1 MPLMT
6 PISSPT
12 ESAGHSRKLLG
23 NPVTPEWE
31 MLLAAASPADATA
44 TMSRLIGHPF
54 DWVLFERLAE
64 THGLLPMAASKLGV
78 LPGIPNAMTAE
89 LHKICQEN
97 ARRSLWFAG
106 ELFSIIETLSA
117 AGVLAIPYKGPTLAA
132 TAQGD
137 LVLRQFHD
145 LDILI
150 LRKDWARS
158 KKALIDAGFS
168 PKLDLTAREEKAYLE
183 SACDFTFH
191 HPPVKNVLEIHWDLV
206 PNFYSVQIPLDHL
219 AARAKAVEL
228 CGRAIPS
235 LAPEDLL
242 LCLMVHGAKHAW
254 SRLCWL
260 SDIAYLIQRVEIDWK
275 TVRRRAERWRIARIT
290 RIGLFLTRW
299 MLGAEIPQAVE
310 AWMQQDAETAVL
322 AETLSHNMFHDC
334 KILTES
340 LAYFWLFARQRE
352 DVRDRVRLFAR
363 LATTSTL
370 SEWRSVRLP
379 EPLFPLYGAVRAWRL
394 GQRFVR
400 GGM

>member
-6 PISSPT
+6 TISPPV
-12 ESAGHSRKLLG
+12 EGARNGRRLLD
-23 NPVTPEWE
+23 NVVTPEWE
-31 MLLAAASPADATA
+31 MLLAAASPADGTA
-44 TMSRLIGHPF
+44 TMRRLMEQPV
-54 DWVLFERLAE
+54 DWVRFERLAE
-64 THGLLPMAASKLGV
+64 THGLLPMVASKLGE
-78 LPGIPNAMTAE
+78 LSSIPDGMAAE

-106 ELFSIIETLSA
+106 ELFSILETLSA
-117 AGVLAIPYKGPTLAA
+117 AGVLAVPYKGPTLAA
-132 TAQGD
+132 IAQGD

-150 LRKDWARS
+150 ARKDWPQC
-158 KKALIDAGFS
+158 KQALHRAGFD
-168 PKLDLTAREEKAYLE
+168 PKLALTAREEQAYLK

-191 HPPVKNVLEIHWDLV
+191 HGPLKNVLEIHWDIV
-206 PNFYSVQIPLDHL
+206 PNFFSVDIPMEPML
-219 AARAKAVEL
+219 ARAKPVEL
-228 CGRAIPS
+228 CGRAVLS

-260 SDIAYLIQRVEIDWK
+260 SDLAYLIQRVPIDWN
-275 TVRRRAERWRIARIT
+275 TVFRRAESWRTARIT

-299 MLGAEIPQAVE
+299 ILGIELPQSVE
-310 AWMQQDAETAVL
+310 AWMQKDVKTSVL
-322 AETLSHNMFHDC
+322 ARTLTHNLFRDA

-340 LAYFWLFARQRE
+340 LGYFTLFAKQRE
-352 DVRDRVRLFAR
+352 NALDRMRLFAR

-370 SEWRSVRLP
+370 SEWRSVPLP
-379 EPLFPLYGAVRAWRL
+379 EPLFPLYGVVRAWRL

-400 GGM
+400 GAM

>member
-12 ESAGHSRKLLG
+12 ESAGHSRKLMG
-23 NPVTPEWE
+23 NLVSPEWE

-44 TMSRLIGHPF
+44 TMNRLIEQHF

-64 THGLLPMAASKLGV
+64 THGLLPMAASKLSS
-78 LPGIPNAMTAE
+78 LSGIPEAMMAE

-97 ARRSLWFAG
+97 ARRGLWFAG
-106 ELFSIIETLSA
+106 ELFSILETLSA
-117 AGVLAIPYKGPTLAA
+117 AGILAIPYKGPTLAA

-150 LRKDWARS
+150 SRKDWPRS

-168 PKLDLTAREEKAYLE
+168 PKLELTAREERAYLK

-191 HPPVKNVLEIHWDLV
+191 HPPVKNILEIHWDLV
-206 PNFYSVQIPLDHL
+206 PNFYSVQIPLDHM
-219 AARAKAVEL
+219 AARATLVEL
-228 CGRAIPS
+228 CGRAVPS
-235 LAPEDLL
+235 LSPEDLL

-254 SRLCWL
+254 SRLCWV
-260 SDIAYLIQRVEIDWK
+260 SDIAYLIQRVEMDWK
-275 TVRRRAERWRIARIT
+275 TVRRRAERWHIARIT

-299 MLGAEIPQAVE
+299 MLGAELPQAVE
-310 AWMQQDAETAVL
+310 AWMQQDSETSVL
-322 AETLSHNMFHDC
+322 AETLSRNVFHDC
-334 KILTES
+334 KLVTES
-340 LAYFWLFARQRE
+340 LAYFRLFARQRE
-352 DVRDRVRLFAR
+352 DIRDRVRLFAR

>member
-1 MPLMT
+1 MSLMT
-6 PISSPT
+6 SISSPAENT
-12 ESAGHSRKLLG
+12 GHARKLMG
-23 NPVTPEWE
+23 NVVSPEWE
-31 MLLAAASPADATA
+31 MLLAAASPTDGAA
-44 TMSRLIGHPF
+44 TMRRLMEQPF

-64 THGLLPMAASKLGV
+64 THGLLPMAASKLSA
-78 LPGIPNAMTAE
+78 LPSIPDAMMAE
-89 LHKICQEN
+89 LRKICQEN

-106 ELFSIIETLSA
+106 ELFSVIETLTG

-132 TAQGD
+132 AAQGD

-150 LRKDWARS
+150 SRKDWPQS
-158 KKALIDAGFS
+158 KQALVNAGFF
-168 PKLDLTAREEKAYLE
+168 PKVDLTAREERAYLK

-191 HPPVKNVLEIHWDLV
+191 HPPVKNVLEMHWDIV
-206 PNFYSVQIPLDHL
+206 PNFYSVEIPLHHM
-219 AARAKAVEL
+219 AARVQPVEL
-228 CGRAIPS
+228 CGRAVPS

-275 TVRRRAERWRIARIT
+275 VVMRRAERWHIARIT

-299 MLGAEIPQAVE
+299 MLGIELPQPVE
-310 AWMQQDAETAVL
+310 AWVQYDQRTSTL
-322 AETLSHNMFHDC
+322 AETLARNLFHDS

-352 DVRDRVRLFAR
+352 RLRDRLRLFAR
-363 LATTSTL
+363 LATTSTI

-400 GGM
+400 GAM

>member
-1 MPLMT
+1 
-6 PISSPT
+6 
-12 ESAGHSRKLLG
+12 
-23 NPVTPEWE
+23 

-78 LPGIPNAMTAE
+78 LPGLDAMTAE

-137 LVLRQFHD
+137 LGLRQFHD

-228 CGRAIPS
+228 CGRAVPS

-379 EPLFPLYGAVRAWRL
+379 EPLFPLYGAVRAWRI

>member
-206 PNFYSVQIPLDHL
+206 PNFYSVQIPLDHM
-219 AARAKAVEL
+219 AARVKAVEL

>member
-78 LPGIPNAMTAE
+78 LPGLDAMTAE

-137 LVLRQFHD
+137 LGLRQFHD

-322 AETLSHNMFHDC
+322 AETLSHNMVHDC

-379 EPLFPLYGAVRAWRL
+379 EPLFPLYGAVRAWRI

>member
-1 MPLMT
+1 MPSIAS
-6 PISSPT
+6 ISSP
-12 ESAGHSRKLLG
+12 AHSTRHERRLMG
-23 NPVTPEWE
+23 TVVSPEWE
-31 MLLAAASPADATA
+31 MLLAAASPADGAA
-44 TMSRLIGHPF
+44 TMGRLMERPF

-64 THGLLPMAASKLGV
+64 THGLLPMAASKLSA
-78 LPGIPNAMTAE
+78 LPSIPDAMMVE
-89 LHKICQEN
+89 LRKICQEN

-106 ELFSIIETLSA
+106 ELFSVLETLSGV
-117 AGVLAIPYKGPTLAA
+117 GVLAVPYKGPTLAA

-150 LRKDWARS
+150 SPKDWPQS
-158 KKALIDAGFS
+158 KQALMNAGFI
-168 PKLDLTAREEKAYLE
+168 PKLELTAREEKAYLK

-191 HPPVKNVLEIHWDLV
+191 HPPVKNVLEIHWDIV
-206 PNFYSVQIPLDHL
+206 PNFYSVQIPLEHL
-219 AARAKAVEL
+219 VARAQPVEL
-228 CGRAIPS
+228 CGRPVPS

-242 LCLMVHGAKHAW
+242 LCLIVHGAKHAW

-260 SDIAYLIQRVEIDWK
+260 SDIAYLIQRVEIDWNI
-275 TVRRRAERWRIARIT
+275 VMQRAERWRIARIA

-299 MLGAEIPQAVE
+299 MLCAELPQPIE
-310 AWMQQDAETAVL
+310 AWIHEDQRTS
-322 AETLSHNMFHDC
+322 TLSEALARNLVHDS

-352 DVRDRVRLFAR
+352 RLRDRARLFAR

-379 EPLFPLYGAVRAWRL
+379 GPLFPLYGAVRAWRL

-400 GGM
+400 GAM

>member
-6 PISSPT
+6 RISSPA
-12 ESAGHSRKLLG
+12 ESTGHARKLLG
-23 NPVTPEWE
+23 NLVTPEWE
-31 MLLAAASPADATA
+31 MLLAAASTADSTA
-44 TMSRLIGHPF
+44 TMSRLIEQPF

-64 THGLLPMAASKLGV
+64 THGLLPMAASKLST
-78 LPGIPNAMTAE
+78 LPGIPDALAAE

-117 AGVLAIPYKGPTLAA
+117 AGVQAIPYKGPTLAA

-150 LRKDWARS
+150 SREDWPRS
-158 KKALIDAGFS
+158 KKALIDAGFF
-168 PKLDLTAREEKAYLE
+168 PKLELTAREEKAYLK

-191 HPPVKNVLEIHWDLV
+191 HPPVKNVLEMHWDLV
-206 PNFYSVQIPLDHL
+206 PNFYSVQIPLDQM
-219 AARAKAVEL
+219 AARATPMEL
-228 CGRAIPS
+228 CGRTVPS

-260 SDIAYLIQRVEIDWK
+260 SDIAYLIERVDIDWK
-275 TVRRRAERWRIARIT
+275 AVRRRAERWHIARIT
-290 RIGLFLTRW
+290 RIGLLLTRW
-299 MLGAEIPQAVE
+299 MLGAELPQAVE
-310 AWMQQDAETAVL
+310 SWMQQDSETAAL
-322 AETLSHNMFHDC
+322 AETLSGNMFHDC

-352 DVRDRVRLFAR
+352 DVRDRVRLFAL

-379 EPLFPLYGAVRAWRL
+379 EPLFPLYSAVRAWRL

-400 GGM
+400 GAM